1 VPRAETPE
9 DLVGTTL
16 FLASDA
22 SRFFTGQIINANGG
36 ATHPRPSC
44 R

>member
-16 FLASDA
+16 FLASDV
-22 SRFFTGQIINANGG
+22 SRFFPGQIINANGG